1 MTQNPR
7 CPGPTGPAGPTGSNG
22 TGSTGATGRTGPTGP
37 PGSNGTNG
45 ATGPTGPPGTNG
57 TNGVTG
63 PTGPGSVISGTAN
76 QVAFFNSS
84 TTLGSA
90 TGATTPDA
98 GASFDMMLRT
108 IMLGSLSAPNP
119 IPNFAATDSAKIGTL
134 VIAGYRFYFGYIW
147 NVPVNSRQVYTYPTP
162 FATGG
167 AVIVSI
173 GGQANNPPI
182 FTINTGE
189 PTASGFDY
197 FITTNT
203 LGIAA
208 RLTFFAFGDA

>member
-1 MTQNPR
+1 MPFLSASEFTAQSRNLV
-7 CPGPTGPAGPTGSNG
+7 CGL
-22 TGSTGATGRTGPTGP
+22 TGPTGP
-37 PGSNGTNG
+37 SGGGGAGSTGT
-45 ATGPTGPPGTNG
+45 TGPTGPTGTPGTNG
-57 TNGVTG
+57 VNGVTG
-63 PTGPGSVISGTAN
+63 PTGAGGLISGTTN

-90 TGATTPDA
+90 AGATTADS
-98 GASFDMMLRT
+98 GVSFSMLLNLIR
-108 IMLGSLSAPNP
+108 LGSLSAPNP
-119 IPNFAATDSAKIGTL
+119 IPNFVDTASPKIGTL

-147 NVPVNSRQVYTYPTP
+147 NIPLNTRQVYTYPTP

-173 GGQANNPPI
+173 GGQANTAPS

-197 FITTNT
+197 FVGSSSS
-203 LGIAA
+203 GIAA